1 MGLFRFLLTSL
12 VVFLLASCS
21 TSPKPDG
28 TPSVSQPS
36 NSSPTVI
43 DHKQDYIKK
52 AEQVFAQ
59 TGSPTQRNE
68 WLLKEVE
75 SLQQQGQCVKSVQLL
90 QILLPELTEPRQLS
104 IGQLIYNECLV
115 TIGTPEA
122 NEQAQFAMSELK
134 LFSGYEPRVY
144 TLQATLFSQQLSWLK
159 ASQALLRSAMEEP
172 AKSQQIWQ
180 WLQHLNAAELRK
192 AQKTHPQLQ
201 AWLEL
206 SSIVRTFGLQPQQL
220 IEQVANWQSRYS
232 QHALANTLPQEISL
246 ALAQHPIQ
254 ATNIAVLLPLTGRLA
269 SQGLALKEGILA
281 AYLANLATAEL
292 TEQAD
297 ASSVMPSS
305 NNTFQPHQEGLKVN
319 TRTDRKLHF
328 FDSDLK
334 TPEQLNA
341 LVADYDFVLGPLLK
355 ESITGLTAILP
366 KDKVML
372 ALNRT
377 DSDTLIPTAQPL
389 NNQVV
394 DGTPKEHYFFALAP
408 EDEAEQLASYIKH
421 KGYQRPIIFT
431 ADNSVTSRMTDAFIA
446 RWTAGSAPVRRPD
459 VAVFS
464 DSKNMREQA
473 ESLLDV
479 AQSKAR
485 IKQME
490 NVADVELFSVERNRQ
505 DVDVIVLFANPEQTE
520 LLNPIIEAS
529 LSPFAAQTLAVFAS
543 SRSYSLEL
551 SKNSLRDLRNLTF
564 SDMPWM
570 LPGHP
575 WADLANQTNALW
587 PQRLDS
593 LLRLFAMGYDAY
605 ELIANLRSL
614 TLLPQVS
621 KQGLTGELNVAENGV
636 LHRHLPL
643 AKIIQDR
650 VTVLAVD

>member
-1 MGLFRFLLTSL
+1 MGLYRFLLTLL
-12 VVFLLASCS
+12 VVLFLASCS
-21 TSPKPDG
+21 A
-28 TPSVSQPS
+28 PSKRDDEPRVSQPGT
-36 NSSPTVI
+36 SSPSVI
-43 DHKQDYIKK
+43 DHKVDYIKK

-59 TGSPTQRNE
+59 TGSLTQRNE
-68 WLLKEVE
+68 WLIKEIE
-75 SLQQQGQCVKSVQLL
+75 SLQQQGNCVKSLKLL
-90 QILLPELTEPRQLS
+90 QILLPELTDTRQLN
-104 IGQLIYNECLV
+104 IARLIYSECLV
-115 TIGTPEA
+115 TIDTPEA
-122 NEQAQFAMSELK
+122 NEQAQLAMSEIK
-134 LFSGYEPRVY
+134 LFSGYEQRVY
-144 TLQATLFSQQLSWLK
+144 ALQATLYSQQQAWLK
-159 ASQALLRSAMEEP
+159 ASQALLRSSMDEP

-180 WLQHLNAAELRK
+180 WLQHLNSAELRK
-192 AQKTHPQLQ
+192 AQKIHPQLQ

-206 SSIVRTFGLQPQQL
+206 SLIVHTYGLQPQQL
-220 IEQVANWQSRYS
+220 ITQVANWQNRHP
-232 QHALANTLPQEISL
+232 QHVLANALPAEISL
-246 ALAQHPIQ
+246 ALAQQPLK

-269 SQGLALKEGILA
+269 TQGLALKEGILA
-281 AYLANLATAEL
+281 AYLANLSATKL
-292 TEQAD
+292 TEQTSYSAD
-297 ASSVMPSS
+297 MPKSTG
-305 NNTFQPHQEGLKVN
+305 TFLTGQEDLQVS
-319 TRTDRKLHF
+319 TPAYQKLRF
-328 FDSDLK
+328 FDAALK

-366 KDKVML
+366 EDKVML

-377 DSDTLIPTAQPL
+377 DSDTIKPNTLPDTNKQFEMA
-389 NNQVV
+389 
-394 DGTPKEHYFFALAP
+394 PKEHYFFALAP

-431 ADNSVTSRMTDAFIA
+431 ANNSVTSRMTDAFIA
-446 RWTAGSAPVRRPD
+446 KWTEGSAVLRIPD

-485 IKQME
+485 IRQME

-505 DVDVIVLFANPEQTE
+505 DVDVIILFANPEQTE

-529 LSPFAAQTLAVFAS
+529 LSPFAAQSLAVFAS

-570 LPGHP
+570 LPAHP
-575 WADLANQTNALW
+575 WTDLANQTSELW
-587 PQRLDS
+587 PQRQDS

-605 ELIANLRSL
+605 ELIANLRLL